1 MGVQR
6 CPSGA
11 AGMRERCWE
20 ARMRDLR
27 VQGCG
32 AAEREGCKRRV
43 PRTGMWGCRN
53 ARRRVEKSQGCG
65 DTEMR
70 GRSLQRSACTTQGA
84 GCAAADREM
93 RAARFCVHGAERG
106 EQSAGGGAPCRAPA
120 QQRAAMPREWPRLS
134 CSSRCRRAA
143 LRSFLLAPTSVRVGG
158 DAPLL
163 VLRGGGGY
171 ERQRGSS
178 ASPMGQGSGSRRTCV
193 PLPVGRAGA
202 RTGGRGGGNG
212 LVPGQGT
219 ERMGGIGAWN
229 RNGFVFPQRLACVPG

>member
-84 GCAAADREM
+84 GCAAAEREM
-93 RAARFCVHGAERG
+93 RAARFCVHGAECG

-163 VLRGGGGY
+163 VLRGGGG
-171 ERQRGSS
+171 
-178 ASPMGQGSGSRRTCV
+178 MNGSGEAAPRRW
-193 PLPVGRAGA
+193 GRAPA
-202 RTGGRGGGNG
+202 HEGRVSLSPWGVQA
-212 LVPGQGT
+212 LVPGAGVVGMGWCQGREQKEWGGSVLGT
-219 ERMGGIGAWN
+219 ETGLCFR
-229 RNGFVFPQRLACVPG
+229 RD